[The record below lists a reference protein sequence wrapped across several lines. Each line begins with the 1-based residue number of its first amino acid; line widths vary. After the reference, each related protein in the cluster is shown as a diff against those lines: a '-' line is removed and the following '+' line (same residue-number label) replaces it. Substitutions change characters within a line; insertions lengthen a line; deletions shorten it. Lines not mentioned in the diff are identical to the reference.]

1 MSTKKQRA
9 NGGIR
14 YEEDK
19 TKDIKGSNSSSGFR
33 AAHVYD
39 IP

>member
-14 YEEDK
+14 YEKDK
-19 TKDIKGSNSSSGFR
+19 TEGHKSHNGISGVC
-33 AAHVYD
+33 AAYVYD